1 MVTKK
6 DIFKRYL
13 NEYLKANKKRKTEI
27 LNNVCDVIKMDRKS
41 AVRRFRV
48 LQMKDSSIPEKR
60 GRKEYYTTDVT
71 SALKEIWEAGSK
83 VCGELLHPMIQEYVE
98 ILQRD
103 KMWVY
108 EKETTDKL
116 TDKLLEM
123 SEATTKRKVGKFMK
137 ARRKGKGKST
147 TKPSNL
153 KNIIQVFHGSWED
166 KPVGYGQLDTVV
178 HCGHSLLGD
187 MAWTVNFV
195 DIQTRWTVPVA
206 QWNKGQIATIESIE
220 KIKEKLPFKMIGLHP
235 DNGSEFINWNL
246 KSWCEENKI
255 DLTRSR
261 AGKKNDNPHI
271 EQKNGH
277 VVRRFLGYS
286 RIDHRELIFVMNEIY
301 DLLNIYLNHFVATKK
316 CIDKVK
322 VGSKYRRKYDKA
334 KTPYQRVLAHQDVTQ
349 DVRDNL
355 TKEHEKHNPLIL
367 KREIDKLIIKLFKL
381 QKSYNDRE
389 F

>member
-1 MVTKK
+1 MNMTTKK
-6 DIFKRYL
+6 DIFERYL
-13 NEYLKANKKRKTEI
+13 SEYLKAKKNRKTKI
-27 LNNVCDVIKMDRKS
+27 LDHICDVIKIHRKS
-41 AVRRFRV
+41 AINRFIT
-48 LQMKDSSIPEKR
+48 LQMKDSSIPERR
-60 GRKEYYTTDVT
+60 GRKTYYTNDITP
-71 SALKEIWEAGSK
+71 ALKEVWGTGSE
-83 VCGELLHPMIQEYVE
+83 VCGELLHPMISEYVE

-103 KMWVY
+103 KMWIY
-108 EKETTDKL
+108 GEETTL
-116 TDKLLEM
+116 KLLKM

-137 ARRKGKGKST
+137 ARRKGKGRST

-153 KNIIQVFHGSWED
+153 KNIIRVFHGSWED

-178 HCGHSLLGD
+178 HCGSSLLGS

-195 DIQTRWTVPVA
+195 DIQTRWTIPVA
-206 QWNKGQIATIESIE
+206 QWNKGQVATIESIE
-220 KIKEKLPFKMIGLHP
+220 RIKEKLPFEMIGLHP

-246 KSWCEENKI
+246 KGWCEENKI

-261 AGKKNDNPHI
+261 AGKKNDNAHV

-286 RIDHRELIFVMNEIY
+286 RIDYRESIPVMNEVY
-301 DLLNIYLNHFVATKK
+301 DLLDIYLNHFIATKK

-322 VGSKYRRKYDKA
+322 IGSRYRRKYDKA
-334 KTPYQRVLAHQDVTQ
+334 KTPYKRVLAHPDVIQDVK
-349 DVRDNL
+349 DNL
-355 TKEHEKHNPLIL
+355 IKEHEKLNPLIL
-367 KREIDKLIIKLFKL
+367 KREIDKLITKLFKL

>member
-1 MVTKK
+1 MTTKK
-6 DIFKRYL
+6 DIFERYL
-13 NEYLKANKKRKTEI
+13 SEYLKAKKNRKTKI
-27 LNNVCDVIKMDRKS
+27 LDHICDVIKIHRKS
-41 AVRRFRV
+41 AINRFIT
-48 LQMKDSSIPEKR
+48 LQMKDSSIPERR
-60 GRKEYYTTDVT
+60 GRKTYYTNDITP
-71 SALKEIWEAGSK
+71 ALKEVWGTGSE
-83 VCGELLHPMIQEYVE
+83 VCGELLHPMISEYVE

-103 KMWVY
+103 KMWIY
-108 EKETTDKL
+108 GEETTL
-116 TDKLLEM
+116 KLLKM

-137 ARRKGKGKST
+137 ARRKGKGRST

-153 KNIIQVFHGSWED
+153 KNIIRVFHGSWED

-178 HCGHSLLGD
+178 HCGSSLLGS

-195 DIQTRWTVPVA
+195 DIQTRWTIPVA
-206 QWNKGQIATIESIE
+206 QWNKGQVATIESIE
-220 KIKEKLPFKMIGLHP
+220 RIKEKLPFEMIGLHP

-246 KSWCEENKI
+246 KGWCEENKI

-261 AGKKNDNPHI
+261 AGKKNDNAHV

-286 RIDHRELIFVMNEIY
+286 RIDYRESIPVMNEVY
-301 DLLNIYLNHFVATKK
+301 DLLDIYLNHFIATKK

-322 VGSKYRRKYDKA
+322 IGSRYRRKYDKA
-334 KTPYQRVLAHQDVTQ
+334 KTPYKRVLAHPDVIQDVK
-349 DVRDNL
+349 DNL
-355 TKEHEKHNPLIL
+355 IKEHEKLNPLIL
-367 KREIDKLIIKLFKL
+367 KREIDKLITKLFKL

>member
-1 MVTKK
+1 MNMVTKK

-108 EKETTDKL
+108 GKET

-355 TKEHEKHNPLIL
+355 TKEHEKHNPLII
-367 KREIDKLIIKLFKL
+367 KRERLI
-381 QKSYNDRE
+381 N
-389 F
+389 